1 MTDAKTPAQL
11 ASAAADAVQAL
22 NHATFNTSYE
32 DGGWWWPSDAYDV
45 VGGLD
50 RMAGMLGQ
58 ALDQIAAHVER
69 LAQHDHIRSDK
80 GGDGGEDVA
89 TALRALKSAQ
99 ADAARLAS
107 HLGGAHS
114 ALSSLAYKD

>member
-1 MTDAKTPAQL
+1 MTDPQTPAQL
-11 ASAAADAVQAL
+11 ARTAAEAIRSL
-22 NHATFNTSYE
+22 NHATLTTSYE

-45 VGGLD
+45 VGELD
-50 RMAGMLGQ
+50 RMAAMLGQ
-58 ALDQIAAHVER
+58 ALDQVATHVER

-107 HLGGAHS
+107 HLGGAHG